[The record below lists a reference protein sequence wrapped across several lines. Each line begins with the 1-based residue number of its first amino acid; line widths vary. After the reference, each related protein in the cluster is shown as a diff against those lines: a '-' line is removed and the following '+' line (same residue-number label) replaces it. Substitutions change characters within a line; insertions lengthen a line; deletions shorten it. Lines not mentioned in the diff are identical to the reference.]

1 MTEEERRYPYRYDR
15 VLIDA
20 ARVLSPELPGITI
33 TLSGAH
39 VEMLRNLML
48 YLDRPTSFVAT
59 YEEDTYLVPDDTD
72 LETIAT
78 VVAELEYK
86 LMGSENLSFGINE
99 RWAESSVVVKDGA
112 GTFEASSTPV
122 PAGYYYVMQ
131 RSSFANFSGQRG
143 VAFISIVHDGTTY
156 YALAQQ
162 TMLQYEPLAYSSPL
176 VLSEG
181 DYVKFSQGNVL
192 DLDSLR
198 YGVWGYK
205 IKIP

>member
-1 MTEEERRYPYRYDR
+1 MTEEERRYNYRYDR
-15 VLIDA
+15 ILIES
-20 ARVLSPELPGITI
+20 ARVLDPQLAPVTVC
-33 TLSGAH
+33 LSGAH
-39 VEMLRNLML
+39 VEMLRNIVH
-48 YLDRPTSFVAT
+48 YLDRPTTFVET
-59 YEEDTYLVPDDTD
+59 YEDDTYLVPDEAD

-78 VVAELEYK
+78 AVAELEYV

-99 RWAESSVVVKDGA
+99 RWAESSVVAKDGA

-122 PAGYYYVMQ
+122 PPGYFYVLQ
-131 RSSFANFSGQRG
+131 RASLANFSGQRG
-143 VAFISIVHDGTTY
+143 AAFISIVHDGTTY
-156 YALAQQ
+156 YASAQQ
-162 TMLQYEPLAYSSPL
+162 TMLQYEPLVHSSVL
-176 VLSEG
+176 VLAAG